1 MRYRT
6 VRAASVM
13 TRRRRTE
20 EQLPAVDRWM
30 LSWSDFVTL
39 LLALF
44 AAMYAGASIDLAKAN
59 AVAQSVG
66 KALGTPPPVAAAA
79 VQTPRPQPDLDAIA
93 NELTVALAGLG
104 EHVRVLREGEAL
116 GIAIDADLLFGEG
129 DARLSAPAGGVI
141 ADIARVLAERPYAI
155 RFEGHTEATPI
166 ANSRYASNWELSAA
180 RAAVV
185 VRRLI
190 ACGIAESRLTA
201 IGMAANRPVAGN
213 EEESGRKLNRRV
225 HLLVIPDA

>member
-1 MRYRT
+1 
-6 VRAASVM
+6 M

-20 EQLPAVDRWM
+20 EPLPPADRWM

-66 KALGTPPPVAAAA
+66 KALGATPPAATA
-79 VQTPRPQPDLDAIA
+79 VQAPRAQPELDAMA
-93 NELTVALAGLG
+93 HELAMALAALG
-104 EHVRVLREGEAL
+104 ERVRVLREGDAL
-116 GIAIDADLLFGEG
+116 GIAIDAELLFGEG
-129 DARLSAPAGGVI
+129 DARLSPPAGKVI

-155 RFEGHTEATPI
+155 RVEGHTDATPI
-166 ANSRYASNWELSAA
+166 ANSRFASNWELSAA

-185 VRRLI
+185 VRRLV
-190 ACGIAESRLTA
+190 ACDIAESRLTA

-213 EEESGRKLNRRV
+213 DEESGRRLNRRV

>member
-1 MRYRT
+1 
-6 VRAASVM
+6 M

-20 EQLPAVDRWM
+20 EPLPPADRWM

-66 KALGTPPPVAAAA
+66 KALGATPPAATA
-79 VQTPRPQPDLDAIA
+79 VQAPRAQPELDAMA
-93 NELTVALAGLG
+93 HELAMALAALG
-104 EHVRVLREGEAL
+104 ERVRVLREGDAL
-116 GIAIDADLLFGEG
+116 GIAIDAELLFGEG
-129 DARLSAPAGGVI
+129 DARLSAPAGKVI

-155 RFEGHTEATPI
+155 RVEGHTDTTPI
-166 ANSRYASNWELSAA
+166 ANSRFASNWELSAA

-185 VRRLI
+185 VRRLV
-190 ACGIAESRLTA
+190 ACDIAESRLTA

-213 EEESGRKLNRRV
+213 DEESGRRLNRRV